1 MSPFLLEMVIPRIF
15 DPVKRFRWKTAQI
28 GKKGPISGYLRCLAA
43 FAQDVGATC
52 QKTRAARFP
61 AGAYMCQ

>member
-28 GKKGPISGYLRCLAA
+28 GKKGR
-43 FAQDVGATC
+43 
-52 QKTRAARFP
+52 P
-61 AGAYMCQ
+61 AGICAVYQLSLKM